1 MQVPGHKFTFIL
13 IERLNTRNDSY
24 LLLVVSLARRP
35 SSSVLSLIIIYFLYK
50 SDSQLIS
57 RPLTLT
63 WEKTFDDRHRHRRH
77 FRFIYRFLLLLLL
90 LLLGSFYAYVCVCAL
105 FPLSSLFYS
114 IWFYYYS
121 FLWHLFHFNSLLF
134 AGPGKTKTKTMARR
148 GRNRRRR
155 RRRRR
160 EEKKRGYK
168 PGGLLLTAGV
178 FVTFSRV
185 NEWRRFYVLFL
196 SFIYIYIHINVYLYT
211 HTHTH
216 IYITK
221 SPSK

>member
-90 LLLGSFYAYVCVCAL
+90 LLLGSFYAYVCVCARCFLYLLYFTL
-105 FPLSSLFYS
+105 FGFTIILFCDTYF
-114 IWFYYYS
+114 ILIPYYS
-121 FLWHLFHFNSLLF
+121 P
-134 AGPGKTKTKTMARR
+134 GPV
-148 GRNRRRR
+148 RRRR
-155 RRRRR
+155 RRWR
-160 EEKKRGYK
+160 EEEEIEEEEEEEEERKRRGDTN
-168 PGGLLLTAGV
+168 LGV
-178 FVTFSRV
+178 CC
-185 NEWRRFYVLFL
+185 
-196 SFIYIYIHINVYLYT
+196 
-211 HTHTH
+211 
-216 IYITK
+216 
-221 SPSK
+221 